1 MTSTSYEPERSAQD
15 LIFELAQDRI
25 AGLRASAASPTE
37 TGIAAPDRGLLDRSR
52 DAIGRRLIGLGRAL
66 AVDEGLRRRALRP

>member
-37 TGIAAPDRGLLDRSR
+37 TGTAPDHGLLDRSR

-66 AVDEGLRRRALRP
+66 AVDEGVRRRALRP